1 MDRKYTNQL
10 PDRIR
15 KNNATYETLERNA
28 APSVFGHGG
37 QTLLGSGFNKL
48 ATMVSPRVAR
58 INRARIKVNKIK
70 KARGKK

>member
-28 APSVFGHGG
+28 APSVHGSRG
-37 QTLLGSGFNKL
+37 FPLLV
-48 ATMVSPRVAR
+48 VSNVVDPRVAR
-58 INRARIKVNKIK
+58 INRARIKANKIK